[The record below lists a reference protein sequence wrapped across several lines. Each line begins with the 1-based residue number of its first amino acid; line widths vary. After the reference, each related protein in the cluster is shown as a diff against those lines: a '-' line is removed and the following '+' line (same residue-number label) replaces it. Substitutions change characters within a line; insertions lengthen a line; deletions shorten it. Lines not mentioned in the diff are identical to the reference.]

1 MLQDHSDTPFDVL
14 MHVGD
19 ISYAS
24 VAVDVD
30 SLSANDG
37 GGELVGIC
45 HRVILI
51 PWQELVWDA
60 WSTQVEPLACRLR
73 CAHIAYRL
81 AAQIPYVAGV
91 GNHEKFFNFTSYFN
105 RFRNPSPWYG

>member
-1 MLQDHSDTPFDVL
+1 MCKQMLQDHSDTPFDVL

-45 HRVILI
+45 HHRVIFNPMAGAGLGC
-51 PWQELVWDA
+51 LV
-60 WSTQVEPLACRLR
+60 
-73 CAHIAYRL
+73 
-81 AAQIPYVAGV
+81 
-91 GNHEKFFNFTSYFN
+91 NTSGAF
-105 RFRNPSPWYG
+105 SM